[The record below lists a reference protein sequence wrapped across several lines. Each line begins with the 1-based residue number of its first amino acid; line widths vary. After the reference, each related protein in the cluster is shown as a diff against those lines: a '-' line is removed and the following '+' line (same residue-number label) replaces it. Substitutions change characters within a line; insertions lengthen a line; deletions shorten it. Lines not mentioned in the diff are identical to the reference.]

1 MNELSILNRRVYAE
15 IHLFKN
21 AIKNNN
27 YNKNNNDVS
36 TLVAWGHESSPS
48 QTATI
53 ADENV
58 PDVHMFTDE
67 VVF

>member
-48 QTATI
+48 
-53 ADENV
+53 
-58 PDVHMFTDE
+58 
-67 VVF
+67 